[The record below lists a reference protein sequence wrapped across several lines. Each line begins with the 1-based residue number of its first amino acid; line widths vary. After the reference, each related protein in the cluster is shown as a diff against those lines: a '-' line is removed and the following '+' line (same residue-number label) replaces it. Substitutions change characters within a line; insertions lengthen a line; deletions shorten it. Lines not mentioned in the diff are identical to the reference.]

1 MSIVSYDYI
10 EKNNGFSDGGNRQ
23 FSYFS
28 LKNNGDKAV
37 VRILYDNPSQFKI
50 CSVHK
55 LRSAGKFTTVNC
67 PRSYNEPVE
76 VCPLCESGNGS
87 QTRFYVPMIQYF
99 QGESDSIE
107 HRLVIWERSL
117 SFARTVK
124 SLIDEYGPL
133 QDVVFTI
140 TRDGEAG
147 DIKTKYNVLFGNPR
161 MYPDNVYGLDS
172 EMFEESKNFNVV
184 GTVVQD
190 KSKEELDFYTK
201 TGSFPEKRP
210 SREVN
215 VDIQGEDNVAPWEED
230 SPLPTIP
237 EPPKNIESYN
247 RRVAPPVSNT
257 QERPEQRPSGR
268 PVRYY

>member
-1 MSIVSYDYI
+1 
-10 EKNNGFSDGGNRQ
+10 
-23 FSYFS
+23 
-28 LKNNGDKAV
+28 
-37 VRILYDNPSQFKI
+37 
-50 CSVHK
+50 
-55 LRSAGKFTTVNC
+55 
-67 PRSYNEPVE
+67 
-76 VCPLCESGNGS
+76 
-87 QTRFYVPMIQYF
+87 MIQYF
-99 QGESDSIE
+99 QGESGSIE

-161 MYPDNVYGLDS
+161 MYPDNIYGLDT
-172 EMFEESKNFNVV
+172 EMFEESKGFNVV

-201 TGSFPEKRP
+201 TGSFPENNQGK
-210 SREVN
+210 EVN
-215 VDIQGEDNVAPWEED
+215 INIQGEDSATPWEED

-237 EPPKNIESYN
+237 EPPKNIESNN
-247 RRVAPPVSNT
+247 RRVTSAVSNT
-257 QERPEQRPSGR
+257 QERVEQRPSGR